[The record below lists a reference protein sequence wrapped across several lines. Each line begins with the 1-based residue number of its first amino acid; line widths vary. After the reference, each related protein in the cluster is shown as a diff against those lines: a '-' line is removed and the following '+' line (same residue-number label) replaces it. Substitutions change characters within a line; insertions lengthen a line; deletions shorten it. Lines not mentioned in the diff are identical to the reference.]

1 MAKKKFKG
9 TIFTGT
15 TGDDVADADGV
26 FSHSPPGITGFTPNN
41 LAKLQDNRG
50 DIIRGLAGND
60 QVSAGPPRRHD
71 QGRRRLRRSAGQRRQ
86 G

>member
-1 MAKKKFKG
+1 MARKKFKG

-15 TGDDVADADGV
+15 AGDDVADADGV
-26 FSHSPPGITGFTPNN
+26 FSHSPPGTTGFTPNN

-60 QVSAGPPRRHD
+60 Q
-71 QGRRRLRRSAGQRRQ
+71 
-86 G
+86 